1 MPITTEALEAIKRNS
16 DLRAKLMLVEGK
28 SEYTI
33 KRWIIE
39 NNDNLTMA
47 KYVDVISEHTG
58 LANDEIVLLEE
69 KSHR

>member
-47 KYVDVISEHTG
+47 KYVGVISEHTG
-58 LANDEIVLLEE
+58 LTNDEIVLLEE

>member
-47 KYVDVISEHTG
+47 KYVGVISEHTG
-58 LANDEIVLLEE
+58 LSNDEIVLLEE